1 MSAEQENLTE
11 RKTLDD
17 RAKMTELERIRHSA
31 AHVMATAILRLW
43 PEAQFAAGPPV
54 ENGFYYDVDL
64 PHRISPEDFEKIES
78 EMKKEIKANNTF
90 EKIVVTREQALKDSE
105 SGRLGGLTE
114 RPGNVSKFKLGNLE
128 AIPEG
133 EAISYF
139 KNGDFID
146 LCAGPH
152 VMRTGNIGA
161 FKLTSVAA
169 AYYKGDEKGPQLQ
182 RIYGTAFKNKTALD
196 EYFKMIE
203 EAKRRDHRKIGAEM
217 GLFAIDTE
225 FVGPGLALW
234 LPKGTA
240 ILEELE
246 KLAKETEFAAGYV
259 RVKTPHIARE
269 KMYKTSGHLPYYAES
284 MFPPMQMKLDPE
296 GEVEI
301 HELQQ
306 ELQAQEDKIV
316 SMQKT
321 RLKWKQEIDSLKSS
335 EVFQSAKDSYA
346 GNKSTSAM
354 AEELIFSVVGIEK
367 KLADLEKELASL
379 ESKPPV
385 IKQSLEDALSQNRY
399 YLKAMNCPHHHRIF
413 AAEPHSYRDLPLRLA
428 EYGTC
433 YRYEQSGELFGLM
446 RVRSLNMNDAHIY
459 CTEEQFADEF
469 RAVNDMYLK
478 YFKIFGLEK
487 YQMRFSTHAAEG
499 LGKKYVNEPELWKK
513 TEDMVRRVLVESGIN
528 FVEVANEAAF
538 YGPKIDVQVWS
549 AIGREFSIATN
560 QVDFAVPAKFGLT
573 YRDRDNT
580 DKTPLCIHR
589 APLGTHE
596 RFIGFLIEHYAGNF
610 PLWLAPD
617 QVRVI
622 TLNDDE
628 ALINYA
634 KPIVAELR
642 ANMVRVDSDFSA
654 TPFKAKISNAEQL
667 RVHTMLVSGGR
678 DMEAGAVSVRLHHG
692 GPQGAKA
699 KAEVVADI
707 LASIKERRG

>member
-1 MSAEQENLTE
+1 MPDEQQDTKE

-17 RAKMTELERIRHSA
+17 RAKMTELERIRHSC

-43 PEAQFAAGPPV
+43 PDAQFAYGPPV
-54 ENGFYYDVDL
+54 ENGFYYDL
-64 PHRISPEDFEKIES
+64 ECSHRISPEDFEKIEA
-78 EMKKEIKANNTF
+78 EMKKEIKANNPF
-90 EKIVVTREQALKDSE
+90 EKIVVTREQALAE
-105 SGRLGGLTE
+105 AQSGRLGGLCD
-114 RPGNVSKFKLGNLE
+114 RSVSAKFKLDLLSQ
-128 AIPEG
+128 IPEG
-133 EAISYF
+133 EPISYF

-182 RIYGTAFKNKTALD
+182 RIYGTAFKNKTAMD
-196 EYFKMIE
+196 EYFKMLE

-225 FVGPGLALW
+225 YVGPGMPLW
-234 LPKGTA
+234 LPKGTV
-240 ILEELE
+240 LVEELE

-259 RVKTPHIARE
+259 RVRTPHLARE

-284 MFPPMQMKLDPE
+284 MFPPMELKEYSKGSEKEFVDRINANNEKIVSLARPLAKAVGMDDDENSIGFYALKLDSE
-296 GEVEI
+296 GKAP
-301 HELQQ
+301 Q
-306 ELQAQEDKIV
+306 ELQK
-316 SMQKT
+316 
-321 RLKWKQEIDSLKSS
+321 LLS
-335 EVFQSAKDSYA
+335 EKR
-346 GNKSTSAM
+346 
-354 AEELIFSVVGIEK
+354 
-367 KLADLEKELASL
+367 KLADEAAGEK
-379 ESKPPV
+379 
-385 IKQSLEDALSQNRY
+385 Y

-459 CTEEQFADEF
+459 CTEEQFAAEF

-487 YQMRFSTHAAEG
+487 YQMRFSTHATEG

-513 TEDMVRRVLVESGIN
+513 TEDMVRQVLIESGIN
-528 FVEVANEAAF
+528 YVEVANEAAF

-549 AIGREFSIATN
+549 AIGREFTIATN

-573 YRDRDNT
+573 YRDKDNSN
-580 DKTPLCIHR
+580 KTPLCIHR

-628 ALINYA
+628 ALIAYA
-634 KPIVAELR
+634 QPIVAELR
-642 ANMVRVDSDFSA
+642 ANMVRVDTDFSA
-654 TPFKAKISNAEQL
+654 TPFKAKIANAEQL
-667 RVHTMLVSGGR
+667 RVHTMLVIGGR

-692 GPQGAKA
+692 GPQGAKP

-707 LASIKERRG
+707 LAGIKERRA